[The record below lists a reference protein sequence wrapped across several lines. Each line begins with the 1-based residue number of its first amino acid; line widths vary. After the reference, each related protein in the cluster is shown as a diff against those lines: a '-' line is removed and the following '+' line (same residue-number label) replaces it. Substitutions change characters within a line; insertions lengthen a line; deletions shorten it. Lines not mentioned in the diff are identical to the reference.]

1 MGLKKLGQQFWI
13 KMNLGHFL
21 ASSDFGFL
29 LGQNHYNKM
38 QSNSMKEALIMIV
51 VMVILQSEFITA
63 SPIGNFD
70 GPGCPC
76 ENFQITSQTGNF
88 VGNCLSTDQNGMF
101 WCYVMKGCVNC
112 DGGDSGSF
120 PQYCK
125 NYSNCRLSSQVN
137 WQGSSNN
144 K

>member
-1 MGLKKLGQQFWI
+1 MESYK
-13 KMNLGHFL
+13 
-21 ASSDFGFL
+21 
-29 LGQNHYNKM
+29 
-38 QSNSMKEALIMIV
+38 MKEALVMILA
-51 VMVILQSEFITA
+51 MVLLQSQFTAA
-63 SPIGNFD
+63 SPIGNSV

-88 VGNCLSTDQNGMF
+88 DGNCLSRDQNGMF

-112 DGGDSGSF
+112 DAGDSGSF

-125 NYSNCRLSSQVN
+125 NYSNCRLSSMVN
-137 WQGSSNN
+137 WQGSSNI

>member
-1 MGLKKLGQQFWI
+1 
-13 KMNLGHFL
+13 
-21 ASSDFGFL
+21 
-29 LGQNHYNKM
+29 M
-38 QSNSMKEALIMIV
+38 QSYKIKEALIMILA
-51 VMVILQSEFITA
+51 MVLLQSQFIIAT
-63 SPIGNFD
+63 PIGNSI

-88 VGNCLSTDQNGMF
+88 VGNCLSRDQNGMF

-112 DGGDSGSF
+112 DAGDSGSF